1 MNLGESDLGTT
12 VDTLIDGM
20 GDAEREEYWKTQ
32 SSLSTVSATTVGYAD
47 ACATLGYD
55 PLHPTPFPALW
66 QDRQDEIDRRGS
78 AQAGASNAAENGPV
92 TPTAPLPEVLELNGW
107 QVTGVAW
114 AIQQESLPIRGSI
127 IADDCGTGKTVIMLT
142 TILEGARRAVRD
154 AAAGARGPWKPT
166 LIIAPPH
173 VVDVWVEEVTRFF
186 ASELDIWRFYE
197 SKDKVANHAMRDRTL
212 PHTAVRLLE
221 WLDLNCP
228 NDNPA
233 SCAKIIVTAYDT
245 LMTRALHEEPRK
257 GPGKPR
263 RF

>member
-1 MNLGESDLGTT
+1 MNVGESELGTK
-12 VDTLIDGM
+12 VDQLIDGM
-20 GDAEREEYWKTQ
+20 SDAERDEYWKTQ
-32 SSLSTVSATTVGYAD
+32 SSLSTVSATTISYED
-47 ACATLGYD
+47 ACETLGYD

-66 QDRQDEIDRRGS
+66 QNRQDEIGRQGP
-78 AQAGASNAAENGPV
+78 AQASATDATEDGPV
-92 TPTAPLPEVLELNGW
+92 APTAPLPEVLELNGW

-114 AIQQESLPIRGSI
+114 AIQQERLPIRGSI

-154 AAAGARGPWKPT
+154 AAAGAPGPWKPT

-186 ASELDIWRFYE
+186 ASELEIWRFYE
-197 SKDKVANHAMRDRTL
+197 SKDKVTNHSMRDRTL

-221 WLDLNCP
+221 WLDGHCP
-228 NDNPA
+228 EDDPTTC
-233 SCAKIIVTAYDT
+233 SKIIVTAYDT

-257 GPGKPR
+257 EPGKPR
-263 RF
+263 RL